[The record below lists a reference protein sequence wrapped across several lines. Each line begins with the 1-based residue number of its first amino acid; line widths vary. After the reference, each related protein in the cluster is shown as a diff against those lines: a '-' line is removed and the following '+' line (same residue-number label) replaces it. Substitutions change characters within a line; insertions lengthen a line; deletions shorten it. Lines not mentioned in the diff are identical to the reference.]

1 MDVMIFMGAA
11 TVGFALG
18 LTCRRNNIH
27 LLPNYEKLDM
37 GVLGKKH
44 YNEGIKRA

>member
-11 TVGFALG
+11 TVGLALG
-18 LTCRRNNIH
+18 LTCRRNNIR

-37 GVLGKKH
+37 GVLGKKY
-44 YNEGIKRA
+44 YNEVRKRD